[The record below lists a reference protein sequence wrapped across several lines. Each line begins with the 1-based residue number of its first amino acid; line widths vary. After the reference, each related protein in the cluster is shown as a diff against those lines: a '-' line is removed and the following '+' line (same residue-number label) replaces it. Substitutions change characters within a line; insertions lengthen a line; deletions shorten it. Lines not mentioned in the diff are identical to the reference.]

1 MSVGG
6 GAASLAGVWLRR
18 LFLDPSTGEL
28 AAMDSKARR
37 FRHIDHV
44 VPAAEGGGTSV
55 ENGEGLCEN
64 CNYVKE
70 SPGWE
75 RHVVGADEAGGPGL
89 RGDILTVT
97 PTCHEYYSP
106 PVALPGSDAG
116 RERQVPR
123 AGCLILPLTGRAMGT
138 PAPSAPSSMQ
148 RRDPRHRESRS
159 AGPESITQG
168 HSRAHWRARRLERR
182 AT

>member
-1 MSVGG
+1 
-6 GAASLAGVWLRR
+6 
-18 LFLDPSTGEL
+18 
-28 AAMDSKARR
+28 MDSKARR
-37 FRHIDHV
+37 FPRALADFIETRDQRCRTPFCDAPIRHIDHV
-44 VPAAEGGGTSV
+44 VQAAEGGDTSV

-123 AGCLILPLTGRAMGT
+123 AG
-138 PAPSAPSSMQ
+138 
-148 RRDPRHRESRS
+148 
-159 AGPESITQG
+159 
-168 HSRAHWRARRLERR
+168 
-182 AT
+182 